1 MNVDDGCSDDDEI
14 EVVSQG
20 GVKGGRGG
28 IRGKENEGHLTEQG
42 RWDEASER
50 KA

>member
-1 MNVDDGCSDDDEI
+1 MLTM
-14 EVVSQG
+14 VVVMTTKSKLCRG
-20 GVKGGRGG
+20 GVKGGEG

>member
-20 GVKGGRGG
+20 GVKGGGRNKGE
-28 IRGKENEGHLTEQG
+28 GK
-42 RWDEASER
+42 
-50 KA
+50 